1 MGIKGKNKII
11 VILGPTSSG
20 KTGLAVKLAYKF
32 NGEIISADSRQVY
45 KGMDIGTGKDLGE
58 YELTQK
64 HKNTKTQKTFRIP
77 YHLIDVV
84 SPNTEFSL
92 AKYQKLAYKA
102 IDDVLRR
109 GKLPIIAGGSG
120 LYLQAVVDN
129 YNLSKTKPNKDL
141 RKKMEK
147 LSADELFKK
156 LQKLNKKFAGRL
168 NESERKN
175 KQRLMRYME
184 IVQIPH
190 PSPLLR
196 KERGHYEFLLIGL
209 IWPRKV
215 LLERIYS
222 RLIDRIEKEDM
233 VGEVKRLHKEGVSPA
248 PLGQKHKKAKMLKK
262 QKNTKLPQRCGVSWK
277 RLEGF
282 GLEYK
287 YVSLY
292 LQKKL
297 NYEDMVE
304 KLNIAIRQFA
314 KKQMSWFGRWERQGA
329 RIHWVESRGEADKL
343 VKKFLK

>member
-11 VILGPTSSG
+11 VILGPTSGG

-32 NGEIISADSRQVY
+32 NGEIVSADSRQVY
-45 KGMDIGTGKDLGE
+45 RGMDIGTGKDLGE
-58 YELTQK
+58 YEITQK
-64 HKNTKTQKTFRIP
+64 HKNTKTQKTVKIP
-77 YHLIDVV
+77 YCLIDVV

-102 IDDVLRR
+102 IDDVLSRD
-109 GKLPIIAGGSG
+109 KLPIIAGGSG

-129 YNLSKTKPNKDL
+129 YNLSKAKPNKDL

-156 LQKLNKKFAGRL
+156 LQGLNKKFAGRL

-209 IWPRKV
+209 TWPRKV

-222 RLIDRIEKEDM
+222 RLIKRLEKEDM
-233 VGEVKRLHKEGVSPA
+233 AGEVERLHK
-248 PLGQKHKKAKMLKK
+248 Q
-262 QKNTKLPQRCGVSWK
+262 GVSWR
-277 RLEGF
+277 RLRSF

-292 LQKKL
+292 LQKKIS
-297 NYEDMVE
+297 YEDMVE

-329 RIHWVESRGEADKL
+329 RIHWIESRGEAEKL